1 MSGWFQHTAFDTGF
15 GPVALAATADGVVR
29 VSLPGSDPDELVEE
43 VAARTRLLPIE
54 GGNHADDAA
63 DQVEAFLAGE
73 LTGFNLP
80 LDWQLAGGFSRQVL
94 QVTATIPYGETRS
107 YGEVAEM
114 AGSPGAARAVGTAMS
129 TNPIAL
135 IVPCHRV
142 IKSDGSIGGYG
153 GGREGTNLKR
163 QLLQLETSSALFQE
177 VGRGKDVF
185 PR

>member
-1 MSGWFQHTAFDTGF
+1 MPGQFQHTAFDTEF
-15 GPVALAATADGVVR
+15 GPVALAATEGGVLR

-43 VAARTRLLPIE
+43 VVSRTRLLPVE
-54 GGNHADDAA
+54 GGDYADDAA

-73 LTGFNLP
+73 ITGFNLA
-80 LDWQLAGGFSRQVL
+80 LDLQLARGFNRQVL
-94 QVTATIPYGETRS
+94 QATATIPYGETRS
-107 YGEVAEM
+107 YGDVAGM

-163 QLLQLETSSALFQE
+163 KLLRLENPTALF
-177 VGRGKDVF
+177 
-185 PR
+185 